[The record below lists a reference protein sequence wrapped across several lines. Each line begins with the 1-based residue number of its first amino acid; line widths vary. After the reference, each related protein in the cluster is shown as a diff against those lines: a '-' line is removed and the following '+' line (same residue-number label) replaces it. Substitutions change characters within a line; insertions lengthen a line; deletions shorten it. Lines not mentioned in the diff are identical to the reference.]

1 MTQQDPTPVFC
12 SKEHPEISTIGNIGN
27 VKIAG
32 WLLLISLVIS
42 IFHGFYPVGGIV
54 LSGILSVCAAF
65 FLFHRLIRIQKLQ
78 VAVLSFIG
86 LLSILISGG
95 EIFSLLGRAITA
107 NNALITLIIS
117 VGFLRLII
125 KPNQED
131 EILPKGTK
139 ALWKTLI
146 GVHLFGAVINLSAIV
161 IFADRLLKKG
171 TLHRAQI
178 MILSRTF
185 GADALW
191 SPFFAAM
198 GAALIYSG
206 GAELSSLMLIGLFMA
221 VCSMLMTGLHSL
233 YVTKQEEYEFEG
245 YPMHMESLFLPL
257 VLSILVI
264 AACYLFPDVSILIL
278 VASVVMLTILVYLSV
293 LYTPAKVVSV
303 FKKHVENGIANS
315 ASELLLFLS
324 AGILAIGISSIVLSA
339 DYHLPMT
346 QFTTIHA
353 AITLICIVFL
363 AFIGLH
369 PVISISVLGGLLVP
383 LSPDPNLL
391 GLMFLFS
398 WGIGV
403 VISPLSAIN
412 LTLQSRYN
420 ITGMDLIRMNG
431 GYSVI
436 MLLLGCIIL
445 VLYGKPH

>member
-1 MTQQDPTPVFC
+1 MC
-12 SKEHPEISTIGNIGN
+12 IYKLR
-27 VKIAG
+27 IAG

-42 IFHGFYPVGGIV
+42 ISHGFYPAGWIV
-54 LSGILSVCAAF
+54 FSGVLSVCAAVL
-65 FLFHRLIRIQKLQ
+65 LFHRLIRIQKIQ
-78 VAVLSFIG
+78 VAVLSLIG
-86 LLSILISGG
+86 LLSILISEG
-95 EIFSLLGRAITA
+95 EIFVHLGRAITA

-125 KPNQED
+125 KPSQED
-131 EILPKGTK
+131 ETLPKGTK

-171 TLHRAQI
+171 ALHKTQL

-206 GAELSSLMLIGLFMA
+206 GAELLSLMVVGIVMA
-221 VCSMLMTGLHSL
+221 ACSILMTGFHSL
-233 YVTKQEEYEFEG
+233 HVINREEAEFEG
-245 YPMHMESLFLPL
+245 YPMHLESLLVPA

-264 AACYLFPDVSILIL
+264 IAHYIFPDVSTLIL
-278 VASVVMLTILVYLSV
+278 VASVVMLTVIVYLSV

-303 FKKHVENGIANS
+303 YKEHVENGIANS
-315 ASELLLFLS
+315 SSELLLFLS
-324 AGILAIGISSIVLSA
+324 AGLLAVGISSAALSA
-339 DYHLPMT
+339 DFHLPLL
-346 QFTTIHA
+346 QFTGTHA
-353 AITLICIVFL
+353 AGTLISIVFL
-363 AFIGLH
+363 AIIGLH
-369 PVISISVLGGLLVP
+369 PIISISVLGGLLAP

-403 VISPLSAIN
+403 VVSPLSGIN
-412 LTLQSRYN
+412 LLLQSRYN
-420 ITGMDLIRMNG
+420 ITGLALVRMNG
-431 GYSVI
+431 GFSVI
-436 MLLLGCIIL
+436 MLLLGCTIL
-445 VLYGKPH
+445 VLYGQAN

>member
-1 MTQQDPTPVFC
+1 M
-12 SKEHPEISTIGNIGN
+12 
-27 VKIAG
+27 
-32 WLLLISLVIS
+32 
-42 IFHGFYPVGGIV
+42 
-54 LSGILSVCAAF
+54 
-65 FLFHRLIRIQKLQ
+65 
-78 VAVLSFIG
+78 
-86 LLSILISGG
+86 
-95 EIFSLLGRAITA
+95 GRAITA

-125 KPNQED
+125 KTNQED
-131 EILPKGTK
+131 ETLPKGTK
-139 ALWKTLI
+139 ALWKTII

-171 TLHRAQI
+171 ALHKAQI

-206 GAELSSLMLIGLFMA
+206 GAELSTLMLIGLFMA

-245 YPMHMESLFLPL
+245 YPMHIESLLLPA
-257 VLSILVI
+257 VLSILVVTGHYI
-264 AACYLFPDVSILIL
+264 FPDVSTLTL
-278 VASVVMLTILVYLSV
+278 VASVVMLTVMVYLSV
-293 LYTPAKVVSV
+293 LHTSTKVISIL
-303 FKKHVENGIANS
+303 KDHIEKGIANS

-324 AGILAIGISSIVLSA
+324 AGLLAIGISSVALSA
-339 DYHLPMT
+339 GYHLPLL
-346 QFTTIHA
+346 QFVGIHA
-353 AITLICIVFL
+353 ATSLIVIVFL

-369 PVISISVLGGLLVP
+369 PIISISVLGGLLAP
-383 LSPDPNLL
+383 LSPEPNLI

-403 VISPLSAIN
+403 VISPLSGIN
-412 LTLQSRYN
+412 LLLQSRYN
-420 ITGMDLIRMNG
+420 INGLALVRMNG
-431 GYSVI
+431 SFSVI

-445 VLYGKPH
+445 MLYGQPY